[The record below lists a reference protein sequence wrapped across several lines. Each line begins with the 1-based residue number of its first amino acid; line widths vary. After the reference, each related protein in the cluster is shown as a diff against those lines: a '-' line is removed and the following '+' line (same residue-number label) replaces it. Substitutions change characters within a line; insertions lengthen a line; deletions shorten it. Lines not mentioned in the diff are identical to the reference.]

1 MSEKVNEK
9 KWLIIFSF
17 FLILITSLPY
27 IFGFELAKTN
37 DSQFSGFIFGVED
50 GNSYIAKMLLG
61 QKGDWLFR
69 TPYTAYEQKGFL
81 AFLPYILLG
90 KLASSPENHV
100 QFVILFHLFRCLG
113 IIFLIF
119 ELNYF
124 IKLFLPSVQLQRIAL
139 LISCI
144 GGGLGWISIIVNKS
158 IPLEFYSPESFGF
171 LSLFGLP
178 HLCFSRGLMIRSF
191 RMIISP
197 GKDVFNFDR
206 KITSGIYLFL
216 SGLFQ
221 PLNIPLGWLL
231 IGTWKLYNFVSIK
244 DYKLKDFLN
253 ELLFYFL
260 IPLSFFLYNAFMFL
274 FDPYLRSWETQNI
287 IKSPPP
293 LEYFLAYGLGYFCLL
308 YSLIILKNHPK
319 HKVFLIIWSV
329 ILPVLVYLPINL
341 QRRLSDGFWIVL
353 SIFITI
359 VIYSIKQQ
367 FLRWI
372 LIGFSCLTTIFLLI
386 GSLTVVQNQSSPIFQ
401 KNDVI
406 EIFNI
411 INWEGEI
418 NDVVLAPYAISNI
431 LPAYIPMR
439 VVTGHGPESKNLKE
453 IDAFID
459 LFSQGLV
466 SYEQMQIFFQQ
477 FDIRFVIFEVSS
489 PGIKNFEE
497 YFNGEKIF
505 ENSYYSL
512 YQLNINEDL

>member
-1 MSEKVNEK
+1 MSEKINEK
-9 KWLIIFSF
+9 KWLLIFSI

-27 IFGFELAKTN
+27 FYGFELAKTN
-37 DSQFSGFIFGVED
+37 DAQFSGFIFGVED

-90 KLASSPENHV
+90 KLASSPDNHI

-113 IIFLIF
+113 IIFIVF
-119 ELNYF
+119 EIYYF
-124 IKLFLPSVQLQRIAL
+124 IKIFLPSTSMLRTAL
-139 LISCI
+139 LISCV
-144 GGGLGWISIIVNKS
+144 GGGLGWISIIAYKS

-197 GKDVFNFDR
+197 GKDVFNIDR

-231 IGTWKLYNFVSIK
+231 IGSWKLYKFVSNKVYKIK
-244 DYKLKDFLN
+244 YIFT
-253 ELLFYFL
+253 ETFFYL
-260 IPLSFFLYNAFMFL
+260 IIPIPFFLYNAVMFL
-274 FDPYLRSWETQNI
+274 IDPYLRSWETQNI

-293 LEYFLAYGLGYFCLL
+293 LEYFLAYGFGYFCLL
-308 YSLIILKNHPK
+308 YSIFILKGQLK
-319 HKVFLIIWSV
+319 YKTFLIIWSV
-329 ILPVLVYLPINL
+329 LLPVLVYLPINL
-341 QRRLSDGFWIVL
+341 QRRLADGFWIVL

-359 VIYSIKQQ
+359 VIYSIKKQ
-367 FLRWI
+367 FWRWV
-372 LIGFSCLTTIFLLI
+372 LIGSTCFSTIFLLI
-386 GSLTVVQNQSSPIFQ
+386 GSLTAAHNQQAPIFQ
-401 KNDVI
+401 KNVVI
-406 EIFNI
+406 EIFNE
-411 INWEGEI
+411 INKEGEI
-418 NDVVLAPYAISNI
+418 NDVVLAPYTISNI

-453 IDAFID
+453 LDSFID
-459 LFSQGLV
+459 LFSHGAA
-466 SYEQMQIFFQQ
+466 SNEQMQTFFQQ
-477 FDIRFVIFEVSS
+477 FGIRFVIFEASS
-489 PGIKNFEE
+489 PGIQNFED
-497 YFNGEKIF
+497 YFLEEKIF
-505 ENSYYSL
+505 ENSDYSL
-512 YQLNINEDL
+512 YQLIVNEDL

>member
-37 DSQFSGFIFGVED
+37 NSQFSGFIFGVED

-124 IKLFLPSVQLQRIAL
+124 IKLFLPSVQLQRTAL

-144 GGGLGWISIIVNKS
+144 GGGLGWISIIANKS

-197 GKDVFNFDR
+197 GKDV
-206 KITSGIYLFL
+206 L
-216 SGLFQ
+216 
-221 PLNIPLGWLL
+221 
-231 IGTWKLYNFVSIK
+231 
-244 DYKLKDFLN
+244 
-253 ELLFYFL
+253 
-260 IPLSFFLYNAFMFL
+260 
-274 FDPYLRSWETQNI
+274 
-287 IKSPPP
+287 
-293 LEYFLAYGLGYFCLL
+293 
-308 YSLIILKNHPK
+308 
-319 HKVFLIIWSV
+319 
-329 ILPVLVYLPINL
+329 
-341 QRRLSDGFWIVL
+341 
-353 SIFITI
+353 
-359 VIYSIKQQ
+359 
-367 FLRWI
+367 I
-372 LIGFSCLTTIFLLI
+372 LIEKLL
-386 GSLTVVQNQSSPIFQ
+386 
-401 KNDVI
+401 
-406 EIFNI
+406 
-411 INWEGEI
+411 
-418 NDVVLAPYAISNI
+418 
-431 LPAYIPMR
+431 R
-439 VVTGHGPESKNLKE
+439 
-453 IDAFID
+453 AFI
-459 LFSQGLV
+459 
-466 SYEQMQIFFQQ
+466 
-477 FDIRFVIFEVSS
+477 
-489 PGIKNFEE
+489 
-497 YFNGEKIF
+497 YF
-505 ENSYYSL
+505 
-512 YQLNINEDL
+512 

>member
-1 MSEKVNEK
+1 MSEKINEK
-9 KWLIIFSF
+9 KWLIIFSI

-90 KLASSPENHV
+90 KLASSPENQV

-113 IIFLIF
+113 IIFLVF
-119 ELNYF
+119 EINYF
-124 IKLFLPSVQLQRIAL
+124 IKIFLPSTSMLRTAL
-139 LISCI
+139 LISCV
-144 GGGLGWISIIVNKS
+144 GGGLGWISIIANNS

-197 GKDVFNFDR
+197 GKDVFNFDKR
-206 KITSGIYLFL
+206 ITSGIYLFL

-231 IGTWKLYNFVSIK
+231 IGSWKLYNFVSKK
-244 DYKLKDFLN
+244 DYKFKDLFTDMF
-253 ELLFYFL
+253 FYFL
-260 IPLSFFLYNAFMFL
+260 IPLPFFLYNAFMFL

-293 LEYFLAYGLGYFCLL
+293 LEYLLAYGLGYFCLL
-308 YSLIILKNHPK
+308 YSIFILKNQSK
-319 HKVFLIIWSV
+319 FKSFLIIWSV
-329 ILPVLVYLPINL
+329 LLPVLVYLPINL
-341 QRRLSDGFWIVL
+341 QRRLADGFWIVL

-359 VIYSIKQQ
+359 VIYSIKKQ
-367 FLRWI
+367 FWRWA
-372 LIGFSCLTTIFLLI
+372 LIGSSCLTTIFLLI
-386 GSLTVVQNQSSPIFQ
+386 GSFTAVQNQQSPIFQ

-411 INWEGEI
+411 INKEGEI

-431 LPAYIPMR
+431 LPAYIPLR

-459 LFSQGLV
+459 LFSQGSV
-466 SYEQMQIFFQQ
+466 SDEQMQIFFQQ
-477 FDIRFVIFEVSS
+477 FDIRYVIFEASS
-489 PGIKNFEE
+489 PGINNFEDCFLE
-497 YFNGEKIF
+497 EKIF

-512 YQLNINEDL
+512 YQLNVNEDL